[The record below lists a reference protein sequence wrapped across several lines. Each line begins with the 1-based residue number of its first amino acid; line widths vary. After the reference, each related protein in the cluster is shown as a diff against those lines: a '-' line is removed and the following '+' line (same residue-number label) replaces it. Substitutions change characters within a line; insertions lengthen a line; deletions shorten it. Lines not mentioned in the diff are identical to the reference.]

1 MSGEIKKKGSNKDSI
16 RIILVIAL
24 IIIAAGSGYKIY
36 TDSIAQDE
44 LQAEFD
50 QTKATITT
58 KLDSISGQLS
68 SRISEIARLGGNI
81 DSLVTLKDSIIAQ
94 RDQLQRTR
102 TANKAIINRL
112 DRKVTGYEEL
122 LLAKDDEIEAL
133 KVINSKLL
141 VENTELKVEKNELN
155 ATIREANQTQQKL
168 EQKVSLA
175 AKLNAE
181 NIKVFNVNSRGK
193 EREGDFRSRQAEKIK
208 VTFNLSENAVA
219 PIAGHKIMIQIVD
232 PAGNV
237 VFDIAR
243 GSGSYQVD
251 GREQFYTS
259 IQEILF
265 DNSKQALSFVYDKGS
280 EFDKG
285 DYKIN
290 IISDFYQI
298 GQVGFNVR

>member
-1 MSGEIKKKGSNKDSI
+1 MGEEAKKKGSNKDSI

-24 IIIAAGSGYKIY
+24 IIVAAGAGYKIY
-36 TDSIAQDE
+36 TDGIANDE

-50 QTKATITT
+50 QTKTTLTT

-81 DSLVTLKDSIIAQ
+81 DSLVMLKDSITSE

-102 TANKAIINRL
+102 TANKAIIQRL
-112 DRKVTGYEEL
+112 DRKVNGYEEL
-122 LLAKDDEIEAL
+122 LLAKDDEIAAL
-133 KVINSKLL
+133 KVINTKLL

-155 ATIREANQTQQKL
+155 ATIREANQTQQQL
-168 EQKVSLA
+168 EQKISLA
-175 AKLNAE
+175 AKLRAE

-219 PIAGHKIMIQIVD
+219 PVAGHKIMIQIVD

-243 GSGSYQVD
+243 GSGSFQVD
-251 GREQFYTS
+251 GREQFFTS
-259 IQEILF
+259 VQEILF
-265 DNSKQALSFVYDKGS
+265 DNSKQELSFVYDKGS
-280 EFDKG
+280 EFDEG

-290 IISDFYQI
+290 IISDFYEI
-298 GQVGFNVR
+298 GQASFSVR

>member
-1 MSGEIKKKGSNKDSI
+1 
-16 RIILVIAL
+16 VIAL

>member
-1 MSGEIKKKGSNKDSI
+1 MAGEAKKKGGNKDSI

-24 IIIAAGSGYKIY
+24 IIVAAGAGYKIY
-36 TDSIAQDE
+36 TDGIANDE

-50 QTKATITT
+50 RTKTTLTT

-68 SRISEIARLGGNI
+68 NRISEIARLGGNI
-81 DSLVTLKDSIIAQ
+81 DSLVTLKDSITAE

-102 TANKAIINRL
+102 TANKAIIQRL

-122 LLAKDDEIEAL
+122 LLAKDDEIAAL
-133 KVINSKLL
+133 KVINRQLL
-141 VENTELKVEKNELN
+141 EENTDLKVEKNELN
-155 ATIREANQTQQKL
+155 ATIREANQTKQQL
-168 EQKVSLA
+168 EQKISLA
-175 AKLNAE
+175 AKLRAE
-181 NIKVFNVNSRGK
+181 NIKVYNVNSRGK
-193 EREGDFRSRQAEKIK
+193 EREGDFKSRQAEKIK

-219 PIAGHKIMIQIVD
+219 PVAGHKIMIQIVD

-243 GSGSYQVD
+243 GSGSFQVD
-251 GREQFYTS
+251 GREQFFTS
-259 IQEILF
+259 MQEILF
-265 DNSKQALSFVYDKGS
+265 DNSKQELSFVYDKGS

-290 IISDFYQI
+290 IISDFYEI
-298 GQVGFNVR
+298 GQAGFSVR

>member
-1 MSGEIKKKGSNKDSI
+1 MGEEAKKKGGNKDSI

-24 IIIAAGSGYKIY
+24 IIVAAGAGYKIY
-36 TDSIAQDE
+36 TDGIANDE

-50 QTKATITT
+50 QTKTTLTT

-81 DSLVTLKDSIIAQ
+81 DSLVMLKDSITSE

-102 TANKAIINRL
+102 TANKAIIQRL
-112 DRKVTGYEEL
+112 DRKVNGYEEL
-122 LLAKDDEIEAL
+122 LLAKDDEIAAL
-133 KVINSKLL
+133 KVINTKLL

-155 ATIREANQTQQKL
+155 ATIREANQTQQQL
-168 EQKVSLA
+168 EQKISLA
-175 AKLNAE
+175 AKLRAE

-219 PIAGHKIMIQIVD
+219 PVAGHKIMIQIVD

-243 GSGSYQVD
+243 GSGSFQVD
-251 GREQFYTS
+251 GREQFFTS
-259 IQEILF
+259 VQEILF
-265 DNSKQALSFVYDKGS
+265 DNSKQELSFVYDKGS
-280 EFDKG
+280 EFDEG

-290 IISDFYQI
+290 IISDFYEI
-298 GQVGFNVR
+298 GQASFSVR

>member
-1 MSGEIKKKGSNKDSI
+1 MSGETKKKGSNKDSI

-193 EREGDFRSRQAEKIK
+193 EREGHLQSVRKCSGSNSWTQDYDPNCRSRWKCCFRYCKRIRLLSSGWSRA
-208 VTFNLSENAVA
+208 VLHFNTRN
-219 PIAGHKIMIQIVD
+219 PI
-232 PAGNV
+232 
-237 VFDIAR
+237 R
-243 GSGSYQVD
+243 
-251 GREQFYTS
+251 
-259 IQEILF
+259 
-265 DNSKQALSFVYDKGS
+265 
-280 EFDKG
+280 
-285 DYKIN
+285 
-290 IISDFYQI
+290 
-298 GQVGFNVR
+298 

>member
-1 MSGEIKKKGSNKDSI
+1 MAEEAKKKGGNKDSI

-24 IIIAAGSGYKIY
+24 IIVAAGAGYKIY
-36 TDSIAQDE
+36 TDGIAKEQ

-50 QTKATITT
+50 QTKTILTT

-68 SRISEIARLGGNI
+68 NRISEIARLGGNI
-81 DSLVTLKDSIIAQ
+81 DSLVTLKDSITAE

-102 TANKAIINRL
+102 TANKAIIQRL

-122 LLAKDDEIEAL
+122 LLAKDDEIAAL
-133 KVINSKLL
+133 KVINTQLL
-141 VENTELKVEKNELN
+141 EENTDLKVEKNELN
-155 ATIREANQTQQKL
+155 ATIREANQTKQQL
-168 EQKVSLA
+168 EQKISLA
-175 AKLNAE
+175 AKLKAE
-181 NIKVFNVNSRGK
+181 NIKVYNINSRGK

-219 PIAGHKIMIQIVD
+219 PVAGHKIMIQIVD

-243 GSGSYQVD
+243 GSGSFQVD
-251 GREQFYTS
+251 GREQFYTAM
-259 IQEILF
+259 QEILF
-265 DNSKQALSFVYDKGS
+265 DNSKQELSFVYDKGS

-290 IISDFYQI
+290 IISDFYEI
-298 GQVGFNVR
+298 GQAGFSVR

>member
-1 MSGEIKKKGSNKDSI
+1 MSGETKKNGSNKDSI

>member
-1 MSGEIKKKGSNKDSI
+1 MSAEAKKKGSNKDSI
-16 RIILVIAL
+16 RIILIIAL
-24 IIIAAGSGYKIY
+24 IIVAAGAGYKIW
-36 TDSIAQDE
+36 TDSVAQEE

-50 QTKATITT
+50 ETKTTLTT

-68 SRISEIARLGGNI
+68 NRISEIARLGGNI
-81 DSLVTLKDSIIAQ
+81 DSLVTLKDSITAE

-102 TANKAIINRL
+102 TANKAIIQRL

-122 LLAKDDEIEAL
+122 LLAKDDEIAEL

-168 EQKVSLA
+168 EQKISLA
-175 AKLNAE
+175 AQLKAE

-219 PIAGHKIMIQIVD
+219 PVAGHKIMIQIVD

-243 GSGSYQVD
+243 GSGSFKVD

-259 IQEILF
+259 MQEILF

-280 EFDKG
+280 EFEKG
-285 DYKIN
+285 NYKIN
-290 IISDFYQI
+290 IISDFYEI
-298 GQVGFNVR
+298 GQAEFSVR

>member
-1 MSGEIKKKGSNKDSI
+1 MSEEAKKKGSNKDSI

-24 IIIAAGSGYKIY
+24 IIVAAGAGYKIY
-36 TDSIAQDE
+36 TDGIAKEQ

-50 QTKATITT
+50 QTKTILTT

-68 SRISEIARLGGNI
+68 NRISEIARLGGNI
-81 DSLVTLKDSIIAQ
+81 DSLVTLKDSITAE

-102 TANKAIINRL
+102 TANKAIIQRL

-122 LLAKDDEIEAL
+122 LLAKDDEIAAL
-133 KVINSKLL
+133 KVINTQLL
-141 VENTELKVEKNELN
+141 EENTDLKVEKNELN
-155 ATIREANQTQQKL
+155 ATIREANQTKQQL
-168 EQKVSLA
+168 EQKISLA
-175 AKLNAE
+175 AKLKAE
-181 NIKVFNVNSRGK
+181 NIKVYNVNSRGK

-219 PIAGHKIMIQIVD
+219 PVAGHKIMIQIVD

-243 GSGSYQVD
+243 GSGSFQVD
-251 GREQFYTS
+251 GREQFYTAM
-259 IQEILF
+259 QEILF
-265 DNSKQALSFVYDKGS
+265 DNSKQELSFVYDKGS

-290 IISDFYQI
+290 IISDFYEI
-298 GQVGFNVR
+298 GQAGFSVR

>member
-1 MSGEIKKKGSNKDSI
+1 MGEEVKKKGSNKDSI

-24 IIIAAGSGYKIY
+24 IIVAAGAGYKIY
-36 TDSIAQDE
+36 TDGIANDE

-50 QTKATITT
+50 QTKTTLTT

-68 SRISEIARLGGNI
+68 NRISEIARLGGNI
-81 DSLVTLKDSIIAQ
+81 DSLVTLKDSITAE

-102 TANKAIINRL
+102 TANKAIIQRL

-122 LLAKDDEIEAL
+122 LLAKEDEIAAL
-133 KVINSKLL
+133 KVINTQLL
-141 VENTELKVEKNELN
+141 EENTDLKVEKNELN
-155 ATIREANQTQQKL
+155 ATIREANQTKQQL
-168 EQKVSLA
+168 EQKISLA
-175 AKLNAE
+175 AKLKAE
-181 NIKVFNVNSRGK
+181 NIKVYNVNSRGK

-219 PIAGHKIMIQIVD
+219 PVAGHKIMIQIVD

-243 GSGSYQVD
+243 GSGSFQVD
-251 GREQFYTS
+251 GREQFFTS
-259 IQEILF
+259 MQEILF
-265 DNSKQALSFVYDKGS
+265 DNSKQELSFVYDKGS
-280 EFDKG
+280 EFDRG

-290 IISDFYQI
+290 IISDFYEI
-298 GQVGFNVR
+298 GQAGFSVR

>member
-1 MSGEIKKKGSNKDSI
+1 MGEEVKKKGSNKDSI

-24 IIIAAGSGYKIY
+24 IIVAAGAGYKIY
-36 TDSIAQDE
+36 TDGIANDE

-50 QTKATITT
+50 QTKTTLTT

-68 SRISEIARLGGNI
+68 NRISEIARLGGNI
-81 DSLVTLKDSIIAQ
+81 DSLVTLKDSITAE

-102 TANKAIINRL
+102 TANKAIIQRL

-122 LLAKDDEIEAL
+122 LLAKDDEIAAL
-133 KVINSKLL
+133 KVINTQLL
-141 VENTELKVEKNELN
+141 EENTDLKVEKNELN
-155 ATIREANQTQQKL
+155 ATIREANQTKQQL
-168 EQKVSLA
+168 EQKISLA
-175 AKLNAE
+175 AKLKAE
-181 NIKVFNVNSRGK
+181 NIKVYNVNSRGK

-219 PIAGHKIMIQIVD
+219 PVAGHKIMIQIVD

-243 GSGSYQVD
+243 GSGSFQVD
-251 GREQFYTS
+251 GREQFFTS
-259 IQEILF
+259 MQEILF
-265 DNSKQALSFVYDKGS
+265 DNSKQELSFVYDKGS

-290 IISDFYQI
+290 IISDFYEI
-298 GQVGFNVR
+298 GQAGFSVR

>member
-1 MSGEIKKKGSNKDSI
+1 MSGETKKKGSNKDSI

-181 NIKVFNVNSRGK
+181 NIKIFNVNSRGK